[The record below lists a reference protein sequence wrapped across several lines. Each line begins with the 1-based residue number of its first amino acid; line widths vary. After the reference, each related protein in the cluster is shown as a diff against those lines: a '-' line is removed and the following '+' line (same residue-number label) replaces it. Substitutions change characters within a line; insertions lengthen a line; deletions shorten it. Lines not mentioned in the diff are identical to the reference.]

1 MWSASTFFN
10 NIQPQKVKNRQG
22 AGKDRTEIINS
33 GNAPDVRELPPF
45 IL

>member
-22 AGKDRTEIINS
+22 AGKDRTEIIKS